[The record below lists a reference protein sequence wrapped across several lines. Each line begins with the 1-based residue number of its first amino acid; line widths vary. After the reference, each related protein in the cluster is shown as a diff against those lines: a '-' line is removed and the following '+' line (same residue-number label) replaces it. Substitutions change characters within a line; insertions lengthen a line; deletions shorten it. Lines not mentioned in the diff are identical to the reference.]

1 MHNGFAELLERA
13 LRMLYFRHKQ
23 YGFTLFEL
31 LVVMA
36 IIGITATVV
45 VPRLQPISANNEVT
59 RLTEELRLDLMYARN
74 TAISQGEAISIEPQA
89 DADANPDWNL
99 GWRIFSA
106 TEDLRIKEGVADAG
120 VITSNDFSI
129 ATPIVFDSRGRA
141 SPTGDINI
149 NVPGCTGDNRIT
161 ISLNLVGQVIVAE
174 AACP

>member
-1 MHNGFAELLERA
+1 MRH
-13 LRMLYFRHKQ
+13 FRYKQ

-36 IIGITATVV
+36 IIGITATIV
-45 VPRLQPISANNEVT
+45 VPMLQPISANNETT

-74 TAISQGEAISIEPQA
+74 TAISQGETISIEPQA
-89 DADANPDWNL
+89 DADGNSDWNL

-106 TEDLRIKEGVADAG
+106 TEDLRVKEGVADPG

-141 SPTGDINI
+141 SPAGNLNI
-149 NVPGCTGDNRIT
+149 NVPGCTGNNQIT
-161 ISLNLVGQVIVAE
+161 ITLNLVGQVIVAE

>member
-1 MHNGFAELLERA
+1 
-13 LRMLYFRHKQ
+13 MLDFRYKQ

-31 LVVMA
+31 LVVVA

-45 VPRLQPISANNEVT
+45 IPRLQPISANNEVT

-74 TAISQGEAISIEPQA
+74 TAISQGATISIEPQA
-89 DADANPDWNL
+89 DADNEPDWNL

-106 TEDLRIKEGVADAG
+106 TEDLRIKGRIADAG
-120 VITSNDFSI
+120 VVTSDDFSI

-141 SPTGDINI
+141 STSGSLNI
-149 NVPGCTGDNRIT
+149 NVPGCTGNNNIT
-161 ISLNLVGQVIVAE
+161 LSLNLVGQVVVTE